1 MMSAGCRLKPRKLIG
16 CAPSIRCCRW
26 LKPRG
31 WLRQKPPAWRC
42 RAAPVLQ
49 LAAGALSGGDALQE
63 ALKITRLLLD
73 FRLPEGIKSRQIL
86 QQMQS
91 FQTA

>member
-1 MMSAGCRLKPRKLIG
+1 MAVQGNT
-16 CAPSIRCCRW
+16 
-26 LKPRG
+26 
-31 WLRQKPPAWRC
+31 
-42 RAAPVLQ
+42 VLQ

-91 FQTA
+91 FPDGLKQAV

>member
-1 MMSAGCRLKPRKLIG
+1 MICINFIWCADLDNGATNHTAMPAFNAHHSPHPFPIAPR
-16 CAPSIRCCRW
+16 RRT
-26 LKPRG
+26 
-31 WLRQKPPAWRC
+31 
-42 RAAPVLQ
+42 VLQ